1 MPFDMK
7 QESVTMFP
15 QCVHIFYHNM
25 EATMALSVYVY
36 STYYNIVVVVAD
48 CTYTKTYSKDMA
60 GLIELTNDKL
70 KELQDDTILT
80 GECVAH

>member
-15 QCVHIFYHNM
+15 QCVHIFYHNT

-36 STYYNIVVVVAD
+36 STYYNIVVAESD
-48 CTYTKTYSKDMA
+48 RTYIKTYSKDMVA
-60 GLIELTNDKL
+60 WIDLTNDKL

-80 GECVAH
+80 GECTVL